1 MQNFP
6 WLVCVNLIF
15 FGTGTFLVRM
25 LAISFPS
32 VCWSLSPWKGI
43 YSYAASVPSWGGGG
57 RVCHTVMGP
66 SGAVVVCTHLCSLRW
81 QWQLMP
87 NPRAHLGSALWAE
100 STSLEKEDPRVAPPL
115 SSCTSQQWWLA
126 SLMGPGFF
134 LYFLVYG
141 APHSSSLR
149 LFPCSQPQCSPQ
161 VWPLESKPQ
170 QSAPIHPSGG
180 ASQDGQSQTVA
191 LPMCAGHCLLCPL

>member
-6 WLVCVNLIF
+6 WLACVNLVF
-15 FGTGTFLVRM
+15 FGTGTVLVRM

-43 YSYAASVPSWGGGG
+43 YSYAASVPSWRGGG
-57 RVCHTVMGP
+57 RGWHTVMGP

-126 SLMGPGFF
+126 SLVGPGVF
-134 LYFLVYG
+134 LYLFMVHHTL
-141 APHSSSLR
+141 APSGCFPAANPSALPRSDLWSPSLS
-149 LFPCSQPQCSPQ
+149 SQPPSTPVEEHLRMDSPRQ
-161 VWPLESKPQ
+161 
-170 QSAPIHPSGG
+170 
-180 ASQDGQSQTVA
+180 
-191 LPMCAGHCLLCPL
+191 